1 MLMKEYIIKITGE
14 YEMLVLS
21 PQMISLLIEKI
32 EISDSKELVISAEEI
47 LPQGYIEYLAHV
59 LSVNFEIDQSKTD
72 IRAVYDMVAEQI
84 DKLEID
90 TQKCFDDV
98 SFLEEKQ
105 DGRFDLNTNEKFYM
119 LVKQKNSIFLYSYR
133 GLEGEYIKLTLIYQ

>member
-32 EISDSKELVISAEEI
+32 EMSDSKELVISAEEI
-47 LPQGYIEYLAHV
+47 LPQGYIEYLAHA
-59 LSVNFEIDQSKTD
+59 LSANFEIDQSKTD
-72 IRAVYDMVAEQI
+72 IRAAYDMVAEQI

>member
-32 EISDSKELVISAEEI
+32 EMSDSKELVISAEEI

-59 LSVNFEIDQSKTD
+59 LSANFEIDQSKTD
-72 IRAVYDMVAEQI
+72 IRAAYDMVAEQI
-84 DKLEID
+84 DKLKIDTKKCIPHMMKYLTDKGYKIEID
-90 TQKCFDDV
+90 FSGSQMIWG
-98 SFLEEKQ
+98 Q
-105 DGRFDLNTNEKFYM
+105 I
-119 LVKQKNSIFLYSYR
+119 KNNLSLFIL
-133 GLEGEYIKLTLIYQ
+133 

>member
-32 EISDSKELVISAEEI
+32 EMSDSKELVISAEEI
-47 LPQGYIEYLAHV
+47 LPQGYIEYLAHA
-59 LSVNFEIDQSKTD
+59 LSANFEIDQSKTD
-72 IRAVYDMVAEQI
+72 IRAAYDMVAEQI

-90 TQKCFDDV
+90 TQKCIPHMMKYLTDMGYEIDF
-98 SFLEEKQ
+98 SGSQ
-105 DGRFDLNTNEKFYM
+105 MIWG
-119 LVKQKNSIFLYSYR
+119 QIKNNLSLFIL
-133 GLEGEYIKLTLIYQ
+133 

>member
-14 YEMLVLS
+14 YKMLVLS

-32 EISDSKELVISAEEI
+32 EMSDSKELVIPAEEI
-47 LPQGYIEYLAHV
+47 LPQGYIEYLALV
-59 LSVNFEIDQSKTD
+59 LSTNFEIDQSKTV
-72 IRAVYDMVAEQI
+72 IQAAYDMIAEQI
-84 DKLEID
+84 DKLRID

-98 SFLEEKQ
+98 SFSEKKQ

-119 LVKQKNSIFLYSYR
+119 LIKQKNSIFLYSYS
-133 GLEGEYIKLTLIYQ
+133 GLDGKNIKVTLIYQ